1 MPNSKKR
8 WLCGIIIVIILAI
21 PTWYYFLQDIICP
34 PRPPDP
40 PGPIYFVQID
50 QKLKTV
56 LDDSG
61 ITDNLTKY
69 YKFDITEPALELMID
84 ANRYSGKSYVSLLED
99 ILSRN
104 EDKIEYR
111 IDGEAKVIFIWPK
124 NQIEKF

>member
-1 MPNSKKR
+1 MSKSMKR
-8 WLCGIIIVIILAI
+8 WLCAIIIAIILAI

-34 PRPPDP
+34 PEP
-40 PGPIYFVQID
+40 PGPIYFVQSD

-69 YKFDITEPALELMID
+69 YEFDITEPALDLMID
-84 ANRYSGKSYVSLLED
+84 ANRYSGKSYVLLLED

-104 EDKIEYR
+104 EDQIKYYINREDKI
-111 IDGEAKVIFIWPK
+111 VFIWPK